1 MALFYY
7 EAGSG
12 FSVPQVIF
20 PLGSAILVLW
30 AFCAHR
36 MCSLRK
42 VLGGWGNLGTY
53 VMRQNDLIYSP
64 SSIKTKYNPQ
74 PSLLLGYVGL
84 VMVWLGHGYGYE
96 RLKSA

>member
-64 SSIKTKYNPQ
+64 LSIKTKYNPQ

-84 VMVWLGHGYGYE
+84 VMVGFGQGYE
-96 RLKSA
+96 QLKSA